1 MHPRAIA
8 LVLLSAFLH
17 ALWNALL
24 KRGDHLEARS
34 AATFGGAA
42 LLSAGIALATPAPS
56 FPNREA
62 LLWALASGVFE
73 GAYIICLVRAL
84 SRASLGW
91 AYTWMRGSA
100 VLAVWPL
107 ALLVAGERPTAVAA
121 GSAGLVL
128 LGLVALGARPGQQH
142 GPRAWPWTL
151 GAGVSIAAYNLCYK
165 AALGHGAKA
174 TGLFAVSLGLGLA
187 IQVAEMAARRA
198 LPTLGQLLGRPVAL
212 VLTSAVCAGGFLFY
226 LVAMETEGA
235 ARVTTLRNT
244 SVVFALLLAW
254 TLGERPGRNAW
265 IGAALVGLG
274 AAGLGWGR

>member
-1 MHPRAIA
+1 
-8 LVLLSAFLH
+8 
-17 ALWNALL
+17 LL

-42 LLSAGIALATPAPS
+42 LLSAGIATLTPGPS

-62 LLWALASGVFE
+62 LLWALASGIFE
-73 GAYIICLVRAL
+73 GVYIICLVRAL

-107 ALLVAGERPTAVAA
+107 AQLASGEKPTLLTAA
-121 GSAGLVL
+121 SAGLVL
-128 LGLVALGARPGQQH
+128 LGLLALGLRQGERH
-142 GPRAWPWTL
+142 GPRAWPWTM

-165 AALGHGAKA
+165 AALDHGAKA

-187 IQVAEMAARRA
+187 IQLGEMATRRS
-198 LPTLGQLLGRPVAL
+198 LPRPGQLFGRPLAL

-226 LVAMETEGA
+226 LVAMQTEGA

-244 SVVFALLLAW
+244 SVVFALLMAW
-254 TLGERPGRNAW
+254 ALGERPGRNGW
-265 IGAALVGLG
+265 IGAALVALG
-274 AAGLGWGR
+274 AGGLGWRP

>member
-42 LLSAGIALATPAPS
+42 LLSAGIAALTPGAS

-73 GAYIICLVRAL
+73 GVYIVCLVRAL

-100 VLAVWPL
+100 VLLVWPL
-107 ALLVAGERPTAVAA
+107 SQLLSGERPTLLTAA
-121 GSAGLVL
+121 SAGLVL
-128 LGLVALGARPGQQH
+128 LGLLAVGVRLDERH

-151 GAGVSIAAYNLCYK
+151 GAGTAIAAYNLCYK
-165 AALGHGAKA
+165 GALGHGAKP
-174 TGLFAVSLGLGLA
+174 TGLFAVSLGLGLM
-187 IQVAEMAARRA
+187 IQFGEMATRRT
-198 LPTLGQLLGRPVAL
+198 LPSPVQMFGKPLTLA
-212 VLTSAVCAGGFLFY
+212 LTSAVCAGGFLFY
-226 LVAMETEGA
+226 LVSMQTEGA

-254 TLGERPGRNAW
+254 GMGERPGRNGW
-265 IGAALVGLG
+265 LGAALVGLG
-274 AAGLGWGR
+274 AAGLGWKP